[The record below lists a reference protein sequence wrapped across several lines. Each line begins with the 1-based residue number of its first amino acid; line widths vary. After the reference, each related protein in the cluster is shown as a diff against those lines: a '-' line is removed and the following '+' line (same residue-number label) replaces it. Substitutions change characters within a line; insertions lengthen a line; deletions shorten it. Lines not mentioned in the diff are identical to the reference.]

1 MKILVIGSINMDL
14 TTYVDRLPTQGETK
28 FGRSFKQNPGGKGAN
43 QACAC
48 ALAGGDV
55 TMLGAV
61 GNDSYGT
68 VLEKTLKECN
78 VVPKLKYDDSVSSGC
93 ASILIEEEKHD
104 NRIIVVPGAN
114 FSVTVD
120 LVKDNISLLEE
131 ADIVITQL
139 EIPMETVEFIG
150 KKCKELNKT
159 FILNPAPGQKLSAEL
174 LSTVTYL
181 TPNETELA
189 LISGLDTEDYDS
201 MEKACSEMVK
211 KGVKNLLVT
220 LGSKGVYFFNEKN
233 HKIIP
238 AFKVS
243 AVDTTAAGDCFNGT
257 FASFIAKGY
266 QVEAAIKFAQK
277 ASSICVQRR
286 GAIPSLPK
294 LEEILK

>member
-61 GNDSYGT
+61 GNDSYGK
-68 VLEKTLKECN
+68 VLEKTLIESN
-78 VVPKLKYDDSVSSGC
+78 VVPKLKFDDSVSSGC

-104 NRIIVVPGAN
+104 NRIIVIPGAN
-114 FSVTVD
+114 FMVTID
-120 LVKDNISLLEE
+120 LVKENIKLLEE

-139 EIPMETVEFIG
+139 EIPMETVEYIG
-150 KKCKELNKT
+150 QKCKELKKT
-159 FILNPAPGQKLSAEL
+159 FILNPAPGRKLSNKL
-174 LSTVTYL
+174 LETVTYL

-189 LISGLDTEDYDS
+189 LISGLNTDDS
-201 MEKACSEMVK
+201 ESMKKACDELAK
-211 KGVKNLLVT
+211 KGVKNLLIT
-220 LGSKGVYFFNEKN
+220 LGSKGVYFFNEKVQ
-233 HKIIP
+233 KVIP
-238 AFKVS
+238 AFKVD

-257 FASFIAKGY
+257 FAAFISKGY
-266 QVEAAIKFAQK
+266 EAEEAIKFAQR
-277 ASSICVQRR
+277 ASSICVQRK
-286 GAIPSLPK
+286 GAIPSLPR